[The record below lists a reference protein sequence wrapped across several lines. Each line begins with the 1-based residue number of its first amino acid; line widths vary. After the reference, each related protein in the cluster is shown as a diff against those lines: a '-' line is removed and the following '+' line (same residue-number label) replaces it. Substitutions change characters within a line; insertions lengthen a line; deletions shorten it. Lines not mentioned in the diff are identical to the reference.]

1 MLALS
6 ENLNTIAA
14 LGTFVVITAT
24 AVAAVVQLRHMRAN
38 NQLAAIL
45 ALYHEFG
52 DKDLQEAFRFVQQY
66 LPQRMTDQNFRQ
78 ELAARGFI
86 DNRQHLEIEVLNW
99 FEQMGT
105 LLKHDVVDSA
115 IFLDIFGRLTSV
127 YWDLLEPTLAIIRR
141 RRGESQYQ
149 NFEYLAIRARK
160 WLAQHPHGTMPR
172 EVQRLGLADPWLA
185 ADANLMK

>member
-1 MLALS
+1 MSL
-6 ENLNTIAA
+6 ENWNTIAA
-14 LGTFVVITAT
+14 IGTFVVIAAT
-24 AVAAVVQLRHMRAN
+24 AAAAVVQLRHMRAN

-66 LPQRMTDQNFRQ
+66 LPQRMTDAAFRQ
-78 ELAARGFI
+78 ELEARGFI

-105 LLKHDVVDSA
+105 LLKHGVVDEV

-127 YWDLLEPTLAIIRR
+127 YWVMLEPTLAVIRR
-141 RRGESQYQ
+141 RRGEGQYQ
-149 NFEYLAIRARK
+149 NFEFLAIRARE
-160 WLAQHPHGTMPR
+160 WLERHPHGSLPR
-172 EVQRLGLADPWLA
+172 GLERLGLSDPWLA
-185 ADANLMK
+185 ADSKQSN

>member
-14 LGTFVVITAT
+14 LGTFVVIAAT
-24 AVAAVVQLRHMRAN
+24 AVAAIVQLRHMRAN
-38 NQLAAIL
+38 NQLSAIL
-45 ALYHEFG
+45 ALYREFG
-52 DKDLQEAFRFVQQY
+52 DKELQEAFRYVQQY

-141 RRGESQYQ
+141 RRGASQYQ
-149 NFEYLAIRARK
+149 NFEYLAIRARQ
-160 WLAQHPHGTMPR
+160 WLALHPHGTMPK
-172 EVQRLGLADPWLA
+172 EIHRLGLTDPWLA
-185 ADANLMK
+185 ADENLMK